1 MVRVQSPFRAPY
13 GGCSTMEGRKV
24 VALETA
30 DRNRSVTPIKKK
42 VGIFMDKVKKEIR
55 EYFKIAMKIELE
67 DSPQILDDYLYI
79 EFDNYAISDMKFRI
93 PYPIDKEAFL
103 EMNKADRMLFILTA
117 IMRAKFG
124 E

>member
-1 MVRVQSPFRAPY
+1 
-13 GGCSTMEGRKV
+13 
-24 VALETA
+24 
-30 DRNRSVTPIKKK
+30 
-42 VGIFMDKVKKEIR
+42 MDKVKKEIR